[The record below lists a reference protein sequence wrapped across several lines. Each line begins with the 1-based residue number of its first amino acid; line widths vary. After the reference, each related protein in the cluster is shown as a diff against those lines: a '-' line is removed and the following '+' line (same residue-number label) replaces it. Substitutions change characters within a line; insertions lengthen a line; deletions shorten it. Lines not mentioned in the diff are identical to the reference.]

1 MQSYGDYVIDKK
13 LIVKSTT
20 ELQGQA
26 TITNGGLTVTNGWN
40 VLTID
45 SSQNLTTNTGTVTA
59 KRLVQED
66 GLAII
71 SAAPNRMLRFSV
83 NAGLGMAL
91 LHVSDPGEG
100 TLKFIK
106 VNAAGAQTGEYGKLE
121 SNGRL
126 WWEGEINALRSIGR
140 SDRKHKEDVVE
151 MNGKDALDIIKSTQP
166 VWFKWKGSNF
176 KDWGFIAQ
184 DFKEKCDWAVF
195 GEEGQMGINYQ
206 ALSAPAF
213 SAITYLSEQ
222 VDEQAAKIKGL
233 EDTVQ
238 ALLQRLD
245 QPTSQPNDQSKK
257 KVTKKGE

>member
-26 TITNGGLTVTNGWN
+26 TITNGGLTVTNGQN

-45 SSQNLTTNTGTVTA
+45 QNQNLRTLTGQVQGASLLCEGIWLNSNKTSRTVHFI
-59 KRLVQED
+59 VQ
-66 GLAII
+66 G
-71 SAAPNRMLRFSV
+71 
-83 NAGLGMAL
+83 GLGMGIMHESGAA
-91 LHVSDPGEG
+91 EG

-106 VNAAGAQTGEYGKLE
+106 LTAAGAANGEYGKLE

-140 SDRKHKEDVVE
+140 SDRKHKEDVVK

-222 VDEQAAKIKGL
+222 VDEQAAKIKWL

-245 QPTSQPNDQSKK
+245 QPVSQPTAQSKK
-257 KVTKKGE
+257 KVAKKGE

>member
-26 TITNGGLTVTNGWN
+26 TITNGGLTVTNGQN

-45 SSQNLTTNTGTVTA
+45 QNQNLRTLTGQVQGASLLCEGIWLNSNKTSRTVHFI
-59 KRLVQED
+59 VQ
-66 GLAII
+66 G
-71 SAAPNRMLRFSV
+71 
-83 NAGLGMAL
+83 GLGMGIMHESGAA
-91 LHVSDPGEG
+91 EG

-106 VNAAGAQTGEYGKLE
+106 LTAAGAANGEYGKLE

-140 SDRKHKEDVVE
+140 SDRKHKEDVVK

-222 VDEQAAKIKGL
+222 VDEQAAKIKWL

-245 QPTSQPNDQSKK
+245 QPTSQPNVQSKK

>member
-26 TITNGGLTVTNGWN
+26 TITNGGLTVTNGQN

-106 VNAAGAQTGEYGKLE
+106 VNAAGAQTGEYGKLS
-121 SNGRL
+121 SNGQL
-126 WWEGEINALRSIGR
+126 WWEGEVNALRCIGR

-151 MNGKDALDIIKSTQP
+151 MDGKEALDIIKSTQP
-166 VWFKWKGSNF
+166 VWFTWRGSHL

-245 QPTSQPNDQSKK
+245 QPTSQPNVQSKK